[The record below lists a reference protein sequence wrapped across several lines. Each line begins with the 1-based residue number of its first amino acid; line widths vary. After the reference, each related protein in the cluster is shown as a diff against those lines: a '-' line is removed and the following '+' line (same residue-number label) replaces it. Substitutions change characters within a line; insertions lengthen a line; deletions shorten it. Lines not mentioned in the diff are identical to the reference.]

1 MMYAC
6 FLGSGFVT
14 GSGAFF
20 LKKKEPVLGWP
31 FVAIGLLTAA
41 RAAWLIFARGAA

>member
-1 MMYAC
+1 MMFLS

-20 LKKKEPVLGWP
+20 LKKKERELGWT
-31 FVAIGLLTAA
+31 FLAIGILTGA
-41 RAAWLIFARGAA
+41 RAAWLIFARGAS